1 MERTSTLQI
10 IKVSSCAPR
19 NQTKRL
25 IRRVEAHMYDTQ
37 PTGFAAGSACPA
49 SHPVR
54 VPQLAYETLW
64 VCILNRRHCVTVY
77 LQLYRTPPSSK
88 TCGRRMGPTPSSSAM
103 ETKMDTLTAR
113 TLITCL
119 AGRVSQAL
127 SLLKTLSWV

>member
-10 IKVSSCAPR
+10 IKVSPWAPQ
-19 NQTKRL
+19 NQTKHL
-25 IRRVEAHMYDTQ
+25 LRRIEAHMYDTQ

-64 VCILNRRHCVTVY
+64 VCVLNRRHCVAIY
-77 LQLYRTPPSSK
+77 LRSRTPPSSR

-127 SLLKTLSWV
+127 FLLETLSWV